1 MDRKPAVKLRARLS
15 FEDIAGPDEV
25 ARLLEEAPTVTY
37 EARELIFREGDPG
50 RDLYVILEG
59 RVEFFLSRGNGAND
73 IYLDEQH
80 AGEYFGELGLLDAQP
95 RSASAV
101 ARVRTTCKLI
111 SHERFVSWLVEHPSC
126 AIVLLRHATL
136 RIRDLS
142 EDLRA
147 SMSSA
152 YERVARFIQQV
163 AVDDGPVGCPVVRS
177 MPPVVQLARMLGISR
192 ERTSHILNELTRGGY
207 VELRGHSL
215 LVKRPLPDAW

>member
-1 MDRKPAVKLRARLS
+1 MINSAVKLRTRLS
-15 FEDIAGPDEV
+15 FEDIAGPDEA
-25 ARLLEEAPTVTY
+25 ARLLEDAQTVTY
-37 EARELIFREGDPG
+37 EAREVIFREGDEG

-59 RVEFFLSRGNGAND
+59 RVEFYLSRGHGAND

-95 RSASAV
+95 RSASAM

-111 SHERFVSWLVEHPSC
+111 SQQRFLSWLVENPQC
-126 AIVLLRHATL
+126 AIALLRHASV

-152 YERVARFIQQV
+152 YERVARFVQQV
-163 AVDDGPVGCPVVRS
+163 AVEDKQLGCPVVHV
-177 MPPVVQLARMLGISR
+177 MPAVAQLARMLGISR
-192 ERTSHILNELTRGGY
+192 ERTSQILNELTRGGY
-207 VELRGHSL
+207 VEPRGRSL
-215 LVKRPLPDAW
+215 LVKRPLPDAY